1 MLDSLN
7 TVLQVLVFA
16 NTIAL
21 LLSVVMIAVMLVRMN
36 VEISK
41 FIDIQMSIA
50 ELTKVVEQQSRLLE
64 YIRTTEIRH

>member
-1 MLDSLN
+1 MDNLA
-7 TVLQVLVFA
+7 TIIQVLVFA

-21 LLSVVMIAVMLVRMN
+21 LLSMIMVAVMLVRMN

-64 YIRTTEIRH
+64 YIRSTETRR

>member
-1 MLDSLN
+1 MDNLA
-7 TVLQVLVFA
+7 TIIQVLVFA

-21 LLSVVMIAVMLVRMN
+21 LLSMVMVAVMLVRMN

-64 YIRTTEIRH
+64 YIRSTETRR